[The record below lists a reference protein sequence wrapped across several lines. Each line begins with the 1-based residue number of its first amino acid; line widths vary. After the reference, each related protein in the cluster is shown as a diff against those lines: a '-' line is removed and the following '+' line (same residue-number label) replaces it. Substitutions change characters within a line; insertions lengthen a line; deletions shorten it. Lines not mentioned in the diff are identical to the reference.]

1 MKRVVKGSRELR
13 SFVSDVDVS
22 SYSDTYF
29 SKEFDSEVHKVVKDF
44 DEKVS
49 AVVDEFVR
57 QFGKAPEISELS
69 VFDVDTYRV
78 DWDMRCGYAFS
89 DMADIAAR
97 YFDRVMKE
105 LGNKRAEDTVVD
117 SHPDSGTSTGTFFN
131 KKPY

>member
-1 MKRVVKGSRELR
+1 MKRVVKGARELR

-29 SKEFDSEVHKVVKDF
+29 SQEFDSEVHKVVKDF

-57 QFGKAPEISELS
+57 QFGKVPEISELS

-78 DWDMRCGYAFS
+78 DWDMRCGYTFS

-97 YFDRVMKE
+97 YFDKLMSSMSKYSD
-105 LGNKRAEDTVVD
+105 DTVVD

>member
-1 MKRVVKGSRELR
+1 MKRVVKGSRDLR
-13 SFVSDVDVS
+13 SFVSDVDVR
-22 SYSDTYF
+22 SYSDTNF
-29 SKEFDSEVHKVVKDF
+29 SNEFNTDVHKAVKDF

-57 QFGKAPEISELS
+57 QFGKSPDISELS
-69 VFDVDTYRV
+69 VYDVDTYRV
-78 DWDMRCGYAFS
+78 DWDMRCGYTFS

-97 YFDRVMKE
+97 YFDKVMKE
-105 LGNKRAEDTVVD
+105 LGNKHAEDTIVD

>member
-22 SYSDTYF
+22 SYSDTNF
-29 SKEFDSEVHKVVKDF
+29 SNEFDTDVHKAVKNF

-57 QFGKAPEISELS
+57 QFGKTPEVSELS
-69 VFDVDTYRV
+69 VYDVDTYRV
-78 DWDMRCGYAFS
+78 DWDMRCGYTFS

-97 YFDRVMKE
+97 YFDKLMSDVGKH
-105 LGNKRAEDTVVD
+105 ADDIVVD

>member
-1 MKRVVKGSRELR
+1 MKRVVKGSRELK

-22 SYSDTYF
+22 SYDGTNF
-29 SKEFDSEVHKVVKDF
+29 SKEFDTEVHKAVKNF

-57 QFGKAPEISELS
+57 QFGKTPEVSELS
-69 VFDVDTYRV
+69 VYDVDTYRV
-78 DWDMRCGYAFS
+78 DWDMRCGYTFS

-97 YFDRVMKE
+97 YFDKVMKE
-105 LGNKRAEDTVVD
+105 LGNKHTEDTIVD
-117 SHPDSGTSTGTFFN
+117 SHPDSGTSTGTFIN

>member
-29 SKEFDSEVHKVVKDF
+29 SKEFDSEVHKAVKDF

-69 VFDVDTYRV
+69 VFDVDTYRI
-78 DWDMRCGYAFS
+78 DWDMRCEYTFS
-89 DMADIAAR
+89 DMADIVAR
-97 YFDRVMKE
+97 YFDKVMNE
-105 LGNKRAEDTVVD
+105 LGNKSATDTVVD
-117 SHPDSGTSTGTFFN
+117 SHPNSGTSTGTFIN